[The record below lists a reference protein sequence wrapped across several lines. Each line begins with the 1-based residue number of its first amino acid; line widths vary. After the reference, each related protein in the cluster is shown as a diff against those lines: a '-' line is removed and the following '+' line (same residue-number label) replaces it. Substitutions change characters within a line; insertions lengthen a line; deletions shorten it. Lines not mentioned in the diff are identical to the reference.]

1 MRESLALIRAA
12 WLHVLSY
19 RLQMVFSVLGL
30 IGSIVPLYFIS
41 RALQPLMAASIRL
54 EGGEY
59 FAFVVVGLVTFML
72 IAIAV
77 NGFHGAISSEIST
90 GAFEAM
96 LATPVRVPAIL
107 AGEMGQG
114 MSWTIIRA
122 IVLLVAA
129 WTLGAHILWGRA
141 LLAAAIAM
149 LIVATYIPLGVMA
162 GALVLAF
169 RTTGPFP
176 SLVLGLSAMLG
187 GVYYP
192 TSVIPSWLA
201 SISTFVPLTYGLRA
215 MRRCLI
221 DGAPFSVLAP
231 DLGVLSAFGVVMC
244 VAAAASFSLALR
256 HARKAGTLAQY

>member
-19 RLQMVFSVLGL
+19 RLQTFFTIVGVVV
-30 IGSIVPLYFIS
+30 SIVPIYYVS
-41 RALQPLMAASIRL
+41 RAVQPIMADSIRL

-59 FAFVVVGLVTFML
+59 FGFLAVGIVTFML

-77 NGFHGAISSEIST
+77 NGFHGAISGEIST

-96 LATPVRVPAIL
+96 LATPVRIPWIL
-107 AGEMGQG
+107 AGEIGQG
-114 MSWTIIRA
+114 MSWAVCRA
-122 IVLLVAA
+122 VVLLVTA
-129 WTLGAHILWGRA
+129 WAFGAHILWARA
-141 LLAAAIAM
+141 LLAGGIAV
-149 LIVATYIPLGVMA
+149 LIVAAYLPIGIMA

-187 GVYYP
+187 GLYYP
-192 TSVIPSWLA
+192 TTVIPSWLA
-201 SISTFVPLTYGLRA
+201 SVSTFVPLTYGLRA

-221 DGAPFSVLAP
+221 GGVPVASLAG
-231 DLGVLSAFGVVMC
+231 DLAALAAFGVVMWV
-244 VAAAASFSLALR
+244 VAAVGFNMALR
-256 HARKAGTLAQY
+256 HARRAGTLAQS